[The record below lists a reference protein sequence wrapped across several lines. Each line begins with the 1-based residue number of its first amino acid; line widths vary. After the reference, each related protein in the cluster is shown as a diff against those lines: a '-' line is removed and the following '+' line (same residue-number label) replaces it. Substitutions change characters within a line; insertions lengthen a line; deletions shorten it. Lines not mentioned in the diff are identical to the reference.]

1 MTEQNPTAPI
11 TQDVLTIPRKLPE
24 GGRMNIVGLTRDQ
37 LREALIAAGTPEKQA
52 KMRLG
57 QVWQWI
63 YHWGVRDFA
72 DMTNLAKDYRALLAE
87 KFEIALPEVVTRQV
101 SADGTR
107 KYLLRIA
114 GGHEVE
120 MVYIPEENRG
130 TLCVSSQVGCTLTC
144 SFCHTGTQKLVRN
157 LTAGEIVGQLMLARD
172 DLGEWP
178 EQGAPKDETRLISN
192 VVLMGMGEPLYNF
205 ENVRDAMKV
214 VMDNEGLTLSRRR
227 ITLSTSG
234 VVPEIARAAEE
245 IGCLLAVSFHATTD
259 EVRDRL
265 VPINKRWNIETLLN
279 TLRDYPRLSNS
290 ERITFEYVML
300 KGVNDS
306 DADARRLVKLIR
318 GIPAKINL
326 IPFNEWPGAP
336 YERSDWERIEAFADI
351 IYKAGY
357 ASPIRTPRGEDIM
370 AACGQLKS
378 ATERSPQEPG
388 RDRCRGRTGL
398 SPRLVRHLVCISTP
412 STTKSCVFDVTMPLP
427 RAYKM
432 RTRTRTGLHDRR
444 RAATGRIR
452 RRFHQGSQRVGG
464 CSETAGNVYR
474 RYRRRLRPAPHGL

>member
-1 MTEQNPTAPI
+1 MTQAATNAAPAAAPI

-24 GGRMNIVGLTRDQ
+24 TGRVNIIGLTREE

-52 KMRLG
+52 RMRVG
-57 QVWQWI
+57 QIWQWV
-63 YHWGVRDFA
+63 YHWGLRDFA
-72 DMTNLAKDYRALLAE
+72 QMTNLAKDYRALLAQA
-87 KFEIALPEVVTRQV
+87 FDISLPEIVTRQV

-120 MVYIPEENRG
+120 TVYIPEETRG
-130 TLCVSSQVGCTLTC
+130 TLCISSQVGCTLTC

-157 LTAGEIVGQLMLARD
+157 LTAGEIVGQVMVARD

-178 EQGAPKDETRLISN
+178 QPGAPRDETRLVSN

-205 ENVRDAMKV
+205 DNVRNAMKV
-214 VMDNEGLTLSRRR
+214 VMDGEGISLSRRR

-234 VVPEIARAAEE
+234 IVPEIAKTAEE

-259 EVRDRL
+259 ETRDRL
-265 VPINKRWNIETLLN
+265 VPVNKKWNIEKLLGA
-279 TLRDYPRLSNS
+279 LREYPRLSNS

-300 KGVNDS
+300 DGVNDS
-306 DADARRLVKLIR
+306 DDDARRLLRLIR

-336 YERSDWERIEAFADI
+336 YKRSSWERIESFADI
-351 IYKAGY
+351 VHKAGY

-378 ATERSPQEPG
+378 ATERG
-388 RDRCRGRTGL
+388 R
-398 SPRLVRHLVCISTP
+398 
-412 STTKSCVFDVTMPLP
+412 KS
-427 RAYKM
+427 RAEIAAEA
-432 RTRTRTGLHDRR
+432 
-444 RAATGRIR
+444 RA
-452 RRFHQGSQRVGG
+452 
-464 CSETAGNVYR
+464 
-474 RYRRRLRPAPHGL
+474 

>member
-1 MTEQNPTAPI
+1 MTAANAPI
-11 TQDVLTIPRKLPE
+11 TRDATTLPRKLPQ
-24 GGRMNIVGLTRDQ
+24 GGRVNLVGLTRA
-37 LREALIAAGTPEKQA
+37 ALHDALVAAGTPERQA
-52 KMRLG
+52 RMRTG
-57 QVWQWI
+57 QIWQWL

-72 DMTNLAKDYRALLAE
+72 AMTNLSKAYRAELAE
-87 KFEIALPEVVTRQV
+87 RFEIALPEVVRREI
-101 SADGTR
+101 SLDGTR

-120 MVYIPEENRG
+120 TVYIPEEGRG

-144 SFCHTGTQKLVRN
+144 SFCHTGTQMLVRN
-157 LTAGEIVGQLMLARD
+157 LTAGEIIGQVMVVRD

-178 EQGAPKDETRLISN
+178 DPGAPKNETRLISN
-192 VVLMGMGEPLYNF
+192 LVLMGMGEPLYNF
-205 ENVRDAMKV
+205 EAVRDAMQIA
-214 VMDNEGLTLSRRR
+214 MDGEGISLSRRR

-234 VVPEIARAAEE
+234 VVPEIARTARE

-265 VPINKRWNIETLLN
+265 VPINRKWNIEALLAA
-279 TLRDYPRLSNS
+279 LREYPRLSNS

-306 DADARRLVKLIR
+306 DEDARRLVRLIA

-351 IYKAGY
+351 VHKAGY

-378 ATERSPQEPG
+378 STERARRSRAEIAAE
-388 RDRCRGRTGL
+388 T
-398 SPRLVRHLVCISTP
+398 VRPV
-412 STTKSCVFDVTMPLP
+412 
-427 RAYKM
+427 
-432 RTRTRTGLHDRR
+432 
-444 RAATGRIR
+444 
-452 RRFHQGSQRVGG
+452 
-464 CSETAGNVYR
+464 
-474 RYRRRLRPAPHGL
+474 

>member
-1 MTEQNPTAPI
+1 MTAAEAPI
-11 TQDVLTIPRKLPE
+11 TQDVLTVARKLPE
-24 GGRMNIVGLTRDQ
+24 GGPINLVGLTREQ
-37 LREALIAAGTPEKQA
+37 LRQTLIEAGTPDRQA
-52 KMRLG
+52 KMRVG
-57 QVWQWI
+57 QIWQWI

-72 DMTNLAKDYRALLAE
+72 QMTNLAKDYRAFLAE
-87 KFEIALPEVVTRQV
+87 RFTIALPEIVTRQV
-101 SADGTR
+101 SEDGTR

-120 MVYIPEENRG
+120 TVYIPEDNRG
-130 TLCVSSQVGCTLTC
+130 TLCISSQVGCTLTC

-157 LTAGEIVGQLMLARD
+157 LTAAEIVGQVMLARD

-178 EQGAPKDETRLISN
+178 EPGKPKDETRLVSN

-205 ENVRDAMKV
+205 DNVRDAMKV
-214 VMDNEGLTLSRRR
+214 VMDGEGLSLSRRR

-259 EVRDRL
+259 AVRDKL
-265 VPINKRWNIETLLN
+265 VPINRKWNIATLLDA
-279 TLRDYPRLSNS
+279 LRDYPRLSNS

-300 KGVNDS
+300 DGVNDS
-306 DADARRLVKLIR
+306 KEDAYRLVELIR

-336 YERSDWERIEAFADI
+336 YRRSSGNRIHAFADI
-351 IYKAGY
+351 IHNAGY

-378 ATERSPQEPG
+378 ATERARKSKAAIEAEA
-388 RDRCRGRTGL
+388 GL
-398 SPRLVRHLVCISTP
+398 
-412 STTKSCVFDVTMPLP
+412 
-427 RAYKM
+427 
-432 RTRTRTGLHDRR
+432 
-444 RAATGRIR
+444 
-452 RRFHQGSQRVGG
+452 
-464 CSETAGNVYR
+464 
-474 RYRRRLRPAPHGL
+474 

>member
-1 MTEQNPTAPI
+1 MTDQTPSAPI

-24 GGRMNIVGLTRDQ
+24 TGRVNIVGLTRPQ
-37 LREALIAAGTPEKQA
+37 LQEALIAAGTPERQA
-52 KMRLG
+52 RMRVG
-57 QVWQWI
+57 QVWQWV

-72 DMTNLAKDYRALLAE
+72 AMTNLAKEYRALLAE
-87 KFEIALPEVVTRQV
+87 HFEIVLPEMVARQI
-101 SADGTR
+101 SQDGTR
-107 KYLLRIA
+107 KYLVRIA

-120 MVYIPEENRG
+120 VVYIPEEGRG

-157 LTAGEIVGQLMLARD
+157 LTPAEIVGQLMLARD

-178 EQGAPKDETRLISN
+178 VQGAPKDETRLVSN
-192 VVLMGMGEPLYNF
+192 IVLMGMGEPLYNF

-214 VMDNEGLTLSRRR
+214 VMDGEGLSLSRRR

-234 VVPEIARAAEE
+234 VVPEIARTAEE

-265 VPINKRWNIETLLN
+265 VPINKRWNIATLLDA
-279 TLRDYPRLSNS
+279 LREYPRLTNS

-300 KGVNDS
+300 DGVNDT
-306 DADARRLVKLIR
+306 DADARRLVKLIQ

-336 YERSDWERIEAFADI
+336 YKRSSPERIRAFADI

-378 ATERSPQEPG
+378 ATERG
-388 RDRCRGRTGL
+388 RKT
-398 SPRLVRHLVCISTP
+398 
-412 STTKSCVFDVTMPLP
+412 
-427 RAYKM
+427 RAQIE
-432 RTRTRTGLHDRR
+432 
-444 RAATGRIR
+444 AEA
-452 RRFHQGSQRVGG
+452 S
-464 CSETAGNVYR
+464 
-474 RYRRRLRPAPHGL
+474 

>member
-1 MTEQNPTAPI
+1 MTDQTPSAPI
-11 TQDVLTIPRKLPE
+11 TQDVMTLPRKLPQ
-24 GGRMNIVGLTRDQ
+24 GGLTNIVGLTRAQ
-37 LREALIAAGTPEKQA
+37 LLDALVAAGTPERQA
-52 KMRLG
+52 KMRVG
-57 QVWQWI
+57 QVWQWV

-72 DMTNLAKDYRALLAE
+72 QMSNLAKDYRALLAAN
-87 KFEIALPEVVTRQV
+87 FEISLPEMVTRQV
-101 SADGTR
+101 SSDGTR
-107 KYLLRIA
+107 KYLVRIA

-120 MVYIPEENRG
+120 VVYIPEEGRG

-157 LTAGEIVGQLMLARD
+157 LTPGEIVGQLMLARD

-178 EQGAPKDETRLISN
+178 VQGAPKDETRLISN
-192 VVLMGMGEPLYNF
+192 IVLMGMGEPLYNF

-214 VMDNEGLTLSRRR
+214 VMDNEGLSLSRRR

-234 VVPEIARAAEE
+234 VVPEIARTAQE

-265 VPINKRWNIETLLN
+265 VPIYKRWTIETLLAA
-279 TLRDYPRLSNS
+279 LRDYPRLTNS

-300 KGVNDS
+300 AGVNDS
-306 DADARRLVKLIR
+306 DEDAHRLVKLIE

-336 YERSDWERIEAFADI
+336 YKRSSNNRIHAFANI
-351 IYKAGY
+351 IHNAGY

-378 ATERSPQEPG
+378 ATERG
-388 RDRCRGRTGL
+388 R
-398 SPRLVRHLVCISTP
+398 
-412 STTKSCVFDVTMPLP
+412 KS
-427 RAYKM
+427 RAQI
-432 RTRTRTGLHDRR
+432 
-444 RAATGRIR
+444 AA
-452 RRFHQGSQRVGG
+452 
-464 CSETAGNVYR
+464 ETA
-474 RYRRRLRPAPHGL
+474 